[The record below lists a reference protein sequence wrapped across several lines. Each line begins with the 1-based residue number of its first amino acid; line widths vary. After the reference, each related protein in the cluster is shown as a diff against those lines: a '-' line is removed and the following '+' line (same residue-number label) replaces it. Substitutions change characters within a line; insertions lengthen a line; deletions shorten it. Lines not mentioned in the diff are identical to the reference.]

1 MKLARTVLIG
11 AFAAEASPNKCAA
24 DCKTDLK
31 LSDKDCQTGC
41 KNVRNDCPDGIYP
54 VPGEVI
60 TNVYYIGSS
69 CSLPVG
75 TSNRKLVFSIKPT
88 INLRSM

>member
-11 AFAAEASPNKCAA
+11 AFASEASPNKCAA

-54 VPGEVI
+54 VPGEAIHTCIILAVVVRFRSEHR
-60 TNVYYIGSS
+60 TGS
-69 CSLPVG
+69 
-75 TSNRKLVFSIKPT
+75 
-88 INLRSM
+88 

>member
-11 AFAAEASPNKCAA
+11 AFAAEASRNKCAA

-31 LSDKDCQTGC
+31 LSDVDCQTGC

-54 VPGEVI
+54 VPGEANMYDF
-60 TNVYYIGSS
+60 TAS
-69 CSLPVG
+69 CPLPVG
-75 TSNRKLVFSIKPT
+75 LSNRKLLLPW
-88 INLRSM
+88 NLL

>member
-1 MKLARTVLIG
+1 MKLVRTVLIG

-41 KNVRNDCPDGIYP
+41 KNVRNDCLAFQCEDNQDGSCTVDYVPTEEGDYDIAIKFSDEH
-54 VPGEVI
+54 VPGSPFKV
-60 TNVYYIGSS
+60 
-69 CSLPVG
+69 
-75 TSNRKLVFSIKPT
+75 K
-88 INLRSM
+88 

>member
-1 MKLARTVLIG
+1 MKLSTTALI
-11 AFAAEASPNKCAA
+11 AALAAEASPNKCAT

-54 VPGEVI
+54 VPGK
-60 TNVYYIGSS
+60 TS
-69 CSLPVG
+69 CIFYMS
-75 TSNRKLVFSIKPT
+75 
-88 INLRSM
+88 